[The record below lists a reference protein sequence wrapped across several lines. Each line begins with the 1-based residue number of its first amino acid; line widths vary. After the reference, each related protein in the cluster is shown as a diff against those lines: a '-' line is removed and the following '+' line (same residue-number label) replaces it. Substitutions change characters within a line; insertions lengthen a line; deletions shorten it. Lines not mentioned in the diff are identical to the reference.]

1 MPEQPLTIVSN
12 RGPAEFGRD
21 ERGERMA
28 HRGGGGLVTALSGL
42 VSHRKALWI
51 ASAMTEEDVVVANE
65 SDGPV
70 TIDVEG
76 ISYDVQ
82 MVASD
87 PAAYERFYN
96 VIANPILW
104 FIQHYLWDLS
114 NAPDI
119 RQAEVDAWEEGYK
132 VVNDDIANCVIKS
145 IEGQESPVVM
155 LHDYHLYTCPGLIRQ
170 ARPDAFLSY
179 FVHIPWSQPDS
190 WRILPNRWREEIYL
204 SMLSNDIIG
213 FHTTAY
219 CRNFLQCCRDLM
231 ELETDYERMAVI
243 HEGREIWVRAYPLSI
258 DTQRLYRAAESSE
271 VAFYE
276 KELLRRRRDHLIIRV
291 DRADLSKNVLRG
303 FTAFDVFLEQ
313 HPEFRE
319 KVTFIAHLQPSR
331 QDVPEYAEYLERIE
345 ALVAVINHR
354 HGTTDWM
361 PIDLRIYENFN
372 EAVARYKHFDLLMVN
387 SLFDGMNLVAKEAPA
402 VNTRDGVVML
412 SENTGAHEELGDCT
426 LSVNPFDI
434 QEQADEI
441 HRALTMEPEERA
453 LRARRLREIISER
466 DPGDWVDEQMADIR
480 AKRSL
485 AEVS

>member
-1 MPEQPLTIVSN
+1 M
-12 RGPAEFGRD
+12 
-21 ERGERMA
+21 
-28 HRGGGGLVTALSGL
+28 
-42 VSHRKALWI
+42 
-51 ASAMTEEDVVVANE
+51 
-65 SDGPV
+65 
-70 TIDVEG
+70 
-76 ISYDVQ
+76 
-82 MVASD
+82 
-87 PAAYERFYN
+87 
-96 VIANPILW
+96 
-104 FIQHYLWDLS
+104 
-114 NAPDI
+114 I
-119 RQAEVDAWEEGYK
+119 RA
-132 VVNDDIANCVIKS
+132 

-155 LHDYHLYTCPGLIRQ
+155 LHDYHLYTCPGLIRK
-170 ARPDAFLSY
+170 ARPDAFLHY

-219 CRNFLQCCRDLM
+219 CRNFLQCCRELM
-231 ELETDYERMAVI
+231 ELEVDFERHGGHPRGPRDLGARLSALDRHPAALPRGRVPGRGLLR
-243 HEGREIWVRAYPLSI
+243 EGAAATPPRPPDHPGGPGRPL
-258 DTQRLYRAAESSE
+258 QERAA
-271 VAFYE
+271 
-276 KELLRRRRDHLIIRV
+276 
-291 DRADLSKNVLRG
+291 G

-345 ALVAVINHR
+345 ALVAVVNHR

-361 PIDLRIYENFN
+361 PIDLRIYENFH

-412 SENTGAHEELGDCT
+412 SENTGAHEELGDCA

-453 LRARRLREIISER
+453 LRARRLKEIITER
-466 DPGDWVDEQMADIR
+466 DPGDWVDEQLADIR
-480 AKRSL
+480 AKRAP
-485 AEVS
+485 AEVG

>member
-1 MPEQPLTIVSN
+1 MPEHPLTIVSN

-21 ERGERMA
+21 DRGERMV

-42 VSHRKALWI
+42 VSHRKALWV
-51 ASAMTEEDVVVANE
+51 ASAMTEEDVAVASEN
-65 SDGPV
+65 DGPV
-70 TIDVEG
+70 SIELDG
-76 ISYDVQ
+76 ISYDVK
-82 MVASD
+82 MVASN
-87 PAAYERFYN
+87 PSAYDRFYN

-119 RQAEVDAWEEGYK
+119 RQDEVDAWEEGYK
-132 VVNDDIANCVIKS
+132 VVNDDIAAAVLQS
-145 IEGQESPVVM
+145 IEGQQDPVVM
-155 LHDYHLYTCPGLIRQ
+155 LHDYHLYTAPGLIRKT
-170 ARPDAFLSY
+170 RPDAFLHY

-190 WRILPNRWREEIYL
+190 WRILPNRWREEIYQ
-204 SMLSNDIIG
+204 SMLANDIIG

-219 CRNFLQCCRDLM
+219 CRNFLQCCRELM
-231 ELETDYERMAVI
+231 ELEVDWDRGAVI
-243 HEGREIWVRAYPLSI
+243 HEGREVWVRAYPLSI
-258 DTQRLYRAAESSE
+258 DTQRLYRAAESAD
-271 VAFYE
+271 VVFYE

-319 KVTFIAHLQPSR
+319 EVTFIAHLQPSR

-345 ALVAVINHR
+345 ALVAVVNHR

-361 PIDLRIYENFN
+361 PIDLRLRENLE
-372 EAVARYKHFDLLMVN
+372 EAIAGYKHYDLLIVN
-387 SLFDGMNLVAKEAPA
+387 AMFDGMNLVAKEAPT
-402 VNTRDGVVML
+402 VNTRDGGVIL

-434 QEQADEI
+434 QEQADQI
-441 HRALTMEPEERA
+441 YRALTMEPEERA
-453 LRARRLREIISER
+453 LRARRLKEIITER
-466 DPGDWVDEQMADIR
+466 DPGDWVDEQMDDIR
-480 AKRSL
+480 AKRSP
-485 AEVS
+485 AQVR